1 MTEFKQMQDAA
12 CMTNNQ
18 VAEYFEVTLRTVFR
32 RRSGESKP
40 SAVVMRMM
48 GSLATARV
56 NKELTEDV

>member
-48 GSLATARV
+48 ESLATARV